1 MFTPEARATLIG
13 SLPLK
18 DHREATELIFSYMK
32 DIPLWAQL
40 PCYEDERLL
49 SQFAEG
55 LPGIR
60 KDGDRLY
67 FDTASAEFET
77 ELLAFF
83 EDYLAVTEAGAPLA
97 GSRFAFS
104 EKTSRGFDEF
114 LKMAQEKQGSYFA
127 LKGQV
132 TGPFTMLTGLK
143 DQEGKLA
150 FFNPMLRDAVTKAMA
165 MKGRFQVEQMK
176 RFADTAI
183 VFFDEPA
190 LAGFGS
196 STMVGITK
204 EETTQ
209 VLSEA
214 VAAVKDA
221 GGICGIHVCANT
233 DWPVVLD
240 SGLDVLSFDAY
251 GFFDKIILYKDQ
263 LRAFVEAGG
272 TIAWGLV
279 PTLNQDDL
287 AREEIE
293 SLKRLWD
300 ECSARLEL
308 PAETVVKQA
317 LITPSC
323 GTGLLPRQL
332 AEKAMALT
340 RDLSE
345 TIRNETK

>member
-1 MFTPEARATLIG
+1 MFRPEARATLIG

-18 DHREATELIFSYMK
+18 DHREATEMIFSYMRE
-32 DIPLWAQL
+32 IPLWAQL

-67 FDTASAEFET
+67 FDTASAEFEA

-83 EDYLAVTEAGAPLA
+83 EDYLAVTEGAAPLE

-104 EKTSRGFDEF
+104 ERTSRGFSEF
-114 LKMAQEKQGSYFA
+114 LRMAEERRGTYFA

-150 FFNPMLRDAVTKAMA
+150 IFNPMLKDAVTKAMA
-165 MKGRFQVEQMK
+165 MKGRYQVEQM
-176 RFADTAI
+176 RRYADIAI
-183 VFFDEPA
+183 VFLDEPA

-196 STMVGITK
+196 SAMVGITK
-204 EETTQ
+204 EEATQ
-209 VLSEA
+209 ILSEA
-214 VAAVKDA
+214 VAGIKDA

-233 DWPVVLD
+233 DWPVVLE

-251 GFFDKIILYKDQ
+251 GFFDKIILYREQ
-263 LRAFVEAGG
+263 LQDFLRSGG
-272 TIAWGLV
+272 TIAWGLI

-287 AREEIE
+287 EREDAD
-293 SLKRLWD
+293 SLLDRWQ
-300 ECSARLEL
+300 ECTAMLDLPLETIK
-308 PAETVVKQA
+308 AQA
-317 LITPSC
+317 IITPSC
-323 GTGLLPRQL
+323 GTGLLPRKL
-332 AEKAMALT
+332 AEKALALT
-340 RDLSE
+340 ARLSE
-345 TIRNETK
+345 SIRK

>member
-1 MFTPEARATLIG
+1 MFRPEARATLIG

-18 DHREATELIFSYMK
+18 DHREATEMIFSYMRE
-32 DIPLWAQL
+32 IPLWAQL

-67 FDTASAEFET
+67 FDTASAEFEA

-83 EDYLAVTEAGAPLA
+83 EDYLAVTEGAAPLE

-104 EKTSRGFDEF
+104 ERTSRGFSEF
-114 LKMAQEKQGSYFA
+114 LRMAEERRGTYFA

-150 FFNPMLRDAVTKAMA
+150 IFNPMLKDAVTKAMA
-165 MKGRFQVEQMK
+165 MKGRYQVEQM
-176 RFADTAI
+176 RRYADIAI
-183 VFFDEPA
+183 VFLDEPA

-196 STMVGITK
+196 SAMVGITK
-204 EETTQ
+204 EEATQ
-209 VLSEA
+209 ILSEA
-214 VAAVKDA
+214 VAGIKDA

-233 DWPVVLD
+233 DWPVVLE

-251 GFFDKIILYKDQ
+251 GFFDKIILYREQ
-263 LRAFVEAGG
+263 LQDFLRSGG
-272 TIAWGLV
+272 TIAWGLI

-287 AREEIE
+287 EREDAD
-293 SLKRLWD
+293 SLLDRWQ
-300 ECSARLEL
+300 ECTARLDL
-308 PAETVVKQA
+308 PLETIKAQA
-317 LITPSC
+317 IITPSC
-323 GTGLLPRQL
+323 GTGLLPRKL
-332 AEKAMALT
+332 AEKALALT
-340 RDLSE
+340 ARLSE
-345 TIRNETK
+345 SIRK